1 MNERGQKYAPIYM
14 GYLRQ
19 DESRISGQWGIDQ
32 LFNKWPWKNQDA
44 IWGGKKIKWN
54 LFLTLYLKIN
64 SRWINVLNKKNEI
77 LKELEKN
84 HRGFKIYNLGKAKE
98 FAKYFLS
105 TTQTPESHTTD

>member
-1 MNERGQKYAPIYM
+1 MP
-14 GYLRQ
+14 
-19 DESRISGQWGIDQ
+19 SGE
-32 LFNKWPWKNQDA
+32 
-44 IWGGKKIKWN
+44 KKITRD

-84 HRGFKIYNLGKAKE
+84 HQGFKIYNLGEAKE

-105 TTQTPESHTTD
+105 TIQTPESHTTD